1 MPWAISEPTP
11 AAVKITPSDA
21 SNCGRMLTAPIA
33 SFNRR
38 PSSISVRA
46 SLPVSI
52 RQAPIAARAPKPSPT
67 SAPRF
72 ASIPSQRKTRAKAKV
87 TIGMAS
93 TGMKMRLPRRRAC
106 SARAACAAC
115 SDGSVTPPRLTCPI
129 PSSVTINST
138 SNPVNQCGVT
148 PHWLTGLLVLFMV
161 TLDGIGQVSRGGVT
175 DPSEQ
180 AAQAA
185 RAEHARRLG
194 NRIFIPVLAI
204 PIVTFAF
211 ALVFRWLGM
220 DANRGALVGL
230 GFGALAAMGA
240 CLILTGSDART
251 LMDEGRR
258 LNEAMG
264 AVNILPQ
271 LLASLGVIFTAAGVG
286 SLIAQ
291 GIQQIIPANNLFLLV
306 LANCLGMALFT
317 IVMGNSFAA
326 FPVIATGVLV
336 PLIVKPFGVNPAMA
350 AIITLTAGSS
360 GTLMT
365 PMAANFNIVPAAL
378 LNMRDQYGVIKF
390 QLPYALTLWSF
401 YVLLLWLLI
410 KVF

>member
-1 MPWAISEPTP
+1 MMDLIFRLDTVYVMTGVVLLVF
-11 AAVKITPSDA
+11 AVMTFSDR
-21 SNCGRMLTAPIA
+21 SN
-33 SFNRR
+33 
-38 PSSISVRA
+38 
-46 SLPVSI
+46 
-52 RQAPIAARAPKPSPT
+52 
-67 SAPRF
+67 
-72 ASIPSQRKTRAKAKV
+72 
-87 TIGMAS
+87 
-93 TGMKMRLPRRRAC
+93 PRRIGSGLFWFALGVIF
-106 SARAACAAC
+106 AL
-115 SDGSVTPPRLTCPI
+115 GSVM
-129 PSSVTINST
+129 
-138 SNPVNQCGVT
+138 
-148 PHWLTGLLVLFMV
+148 PHWLTGLMVLFLV
-161 TLDGIGQVSRGGVT
+161 VLDGAGRVARGAGAN
-175 DPSEQ
+175 DQ
-180 AAQAA
+180 ASK
-185 RAEHARRLG
+185 AEGAPRLG
-194 NRIFIPVLAI
+194 NRIFIPVLLI
-204 PIVTFAF
+204 PVVTFAY
-211 ALVFRWLGM
+211 ALIFRWIGL
-220 DANRGALVGL
+220 DANRGALIGL
-230 GFGALAAMGA
+230 GFGGLVAMVA
-240 CLILTGSDART
+240 CLILTRSDMRA
-251 LMDEGRR
+251 LMNEGRR

-291 GIQQIIPANNLFLLV
+291 GIQHIIPANNLFLLV

-401 YVLLLWLLI
+401 HVLLLWLLI
-410 KVF
+410 KIS

>member
-1 MPWAISEPTP
+1 M
-11 AAVKITPSDA
+11 
-21 SNCGRMLTAPIA
+21 
-33 SFNRR
+33 
-38 PSSISVRA
+38 
-46 SLPVSI
+46 
-52 RQAPIAARAPKPSPT
+52 
-67 SAPRF
+67 
-72 ASIPSQRKTRAKAKV
+72 
-87 TIGMAS
+87 TIGS
-93 TGMKMRLPRRRAC
+93 VFSLETVYILTGGALLIFALMTFADRTNPRRL
-106 SARAACAAC
+106 
-115 SDGSVTPPRLTCPI
+115 GSGLFWLTLGI
-129 PSSVTINST
+129 IFMFG
-138 SNPVNQCGVT
+138 GVT
-148 PHWLTGLLVLFMV
+148 PHWLTGLMVLFLV
-161 TLDGIGQVSRGGVT
+161 ALDGFGQVGRGRVET
-175 DPSEQ
+175 DQVEQ
-180 AAQAA
+180 
-185 RAEHARRLG
+185 AEHAKRLG

-211 ALVFRWLGM
+211 ALVFRRLGM

-230 GFGALAAMGA
+230 GFGGLAAMLA
-240 CLILTGSDART
+240 CLKLTGSNART
-251 LMDEGRR
+251 LMNEGRR

-286 SLIAQ
+286 TVIAQ

-336 PLIVKPFGVNPAMA
+336 PLIIKPFGVNPAMA

-401 YVLLLWLLI
+401 HVLLLWLLI
-410 KVF
+410 KVS